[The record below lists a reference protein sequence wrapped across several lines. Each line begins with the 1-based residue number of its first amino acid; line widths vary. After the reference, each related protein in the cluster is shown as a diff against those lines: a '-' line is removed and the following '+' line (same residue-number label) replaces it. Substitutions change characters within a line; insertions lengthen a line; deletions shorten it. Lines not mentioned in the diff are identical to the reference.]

1 MSSANRIQK
10 ALVIESPKTPFVLKT
25 VPIPKPGPGE
35 VLVKIIASGLNPV
48 DWIIQTR
55 DYFAPRT
62 PYPAIIGF
70 DIAGDVEEVGPG
82 VKEVSKG
89 DRVFVEPKMSS
100 NDHAAFQQYALAP
113 VEFLGKI
120 PKNLSYAQAAS
131 VSLTFTT
138 AVYGLL
144 PAHPIGMGLNPTF
157 DDTVSYPEEAA
168 LVIGGSTSVG
178 QYAIQILKYLGFGA
192 IIAYASA
199 KHTEFLKSLGATHV
213 IDRNQISF
221 ADLPAALPRVYA
233 RPIKVI
239 YSAVTLPE
247 AQNAAYACLAN
258 DGKLAV
264 ATRPLALK
272 EDAETTGKKLY
283 SVFGSPHTPENRE
296 FGLVLWRHLPR
307 LLESGV
313 FVPNRIEELPN
324 GLSGIVDGL
333 NKLEK
338 GEVSGVKL
346 VAFPQNTTA

>member
-48 DWIIQTR
+48 DWVIQTR

-82 VKEVSKG
+82 VKEISKG
-89 DRVFVEPKMSS
+89 DRVFVAPKMNS
-100 NDHAAFQQYALAP
+100 NDNAAFQQYALAP

-120 PKNLSYAQAAS
+120 PKNLNYSQAAS

-144 PAHPIGMGLNPTF
+144 PAHPVGMGLNPTF

-233 RPIKVI
+233 QPVKVI
-239 YSAVTLPE
+239 YSAVVLSE
-247 AQNAAYACLAN
+247 AQDAAYACLAN

-264 ATRPLALK
+264 ATPQLALK
-272 EDAETTGKKLY
+272 EDAETPGKKVY
-283 SVFGSPHTPENRE
+283 GVFGSPYTPANRE

-333 NKLEK
+333 KKLEK

>member
-1 MSSANRIQK
+1 MSLENRVQK

-48 DWIIQTR
+48 DWVLQTR
-55 DYFAPRT
+55 DYFAPHT

-82 VKEVSKG
+82 VEAIFKG
-89 DRVFVEPKMSS
+89 ERVFLGPKMNS
-100 NDHAAFQQYALAP
+100 NNYAAFQQYALAP

-138 AVYGLL
+138 AAYGLL

-157 DDTVSYPEEAA
+157 DDTVSYPEASA

-199 KHTEFLKSLGATHV
+199 KHTEFLTSLGATHV
-213 IDRNQISF
+213 IDRNQISL
-221 ADLPAALPRVYA
+221 ADLPTALPRVYA
-233 RPIKVI
+233 QPIQVI

-247 AQNAAYACLAN
+247 AQDAAYACLAN

-264 ATRPLALK
+264 ATPQLVLR
-272 EDAETTGKKLY
+272 EDAEATGKKFY
-283 SVFGSPHTPENRE
+283 GVFGSPYTPANRE
-296 FGLVLWRHLPR
+296 FGLVLWKHLPR
-307 LLESGV
+307 LLESSV
-313 FVPNRIEELPN
+313 FVPNRLEELPN

-333 NKLEK
+333 KKLEK

-346 VAFPQNTTA
+346 VASPQSTTA

>member
-48 DWIIQTR
+48 DWVIQTR

-82 VKEVSKG
+82 VKEISKG
-89 DRVFVEPKMSS
+89 DRVFFAPKMNS
-100 NDHAAFQQYALAP
+100 NDNAAFQQYALAP

-120 PKNLSYAQAAS
+120 PKNLNYSQAAS

-144 PAHPIGMGLNPTF
+144 PAHPVGMGLNPTF

-233 RPIKVI
+233 QPIKVI

-247 AQNAAYACLAN
+247 AQDAAYACLAN
-258 DGKLAV
+258 DGKFAV
-264 ATRPLALK
+264 ATPQLALK
-272 EDAETTGKKLY
+272 EDAETPEKKVY
-283 SVFGSPHTPENRE
+283 GVFGSPHTPANRE

-333 NKLEK
+333 KKLEK